1 VSRRSAPQFTA
12 RILVRCQPSLVAAI
26 DRAAVKNLMT
36 ASEYIRRALIKRVK
50 ADGVRIGG
58 GDAL

>member
-1 VSRRSAPQFTA
+1 
-12 RILVRCQPSLVAAI
+12 LVAAI